1 VCLHVGIEM
10 IDENKEK
17 KMERETKDNIRRY
30 ELL

>member
-1 VCLHVGIEM
+1 VCLHVGPAM

-17 KMERETKDNIRRY
+17 KMERETKDNTRRF